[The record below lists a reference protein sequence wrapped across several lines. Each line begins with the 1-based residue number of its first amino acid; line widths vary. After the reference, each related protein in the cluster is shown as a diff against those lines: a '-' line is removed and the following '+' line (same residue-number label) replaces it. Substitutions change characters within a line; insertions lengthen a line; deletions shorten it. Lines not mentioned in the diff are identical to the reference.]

1 MGKDTSQW
9 FETASVDRYDLLKEF
24 AKENRRHMTDAEKD
38 LWNILR
44 QPTQTLKFRRQHP
57 INDYIVDF
65 ICLEQRLIIE
75 VDGAYHCEPQQQ
87 EDDQIRTDI
96 LSNMGYKVIRF
107 TNEEVLSNPKA
118 VLKTI
123 KEEFNNEL

>member
-1 MGKDTSQW
+1 
-9 FETASVDRYDLLKEF
+9 
-24 AKENRRHMTDAEKD
+24 MTDAEKV

-44 QPTQTLKFRRQHP
+44 QPTHTFKFRCQHP

>member
-1 MGKDTSQW
+1 
-9 FETASVDRYDLLKEF
+9 
-24 AKENRRHMTDAEKD
+24 
-38 LWNILR
+38 
-44 QPTQTLKFRRQHP
+44 
-57 INDYIVDF
+57 
-65 ICLEQRLIIE
+65 EQRLIIE